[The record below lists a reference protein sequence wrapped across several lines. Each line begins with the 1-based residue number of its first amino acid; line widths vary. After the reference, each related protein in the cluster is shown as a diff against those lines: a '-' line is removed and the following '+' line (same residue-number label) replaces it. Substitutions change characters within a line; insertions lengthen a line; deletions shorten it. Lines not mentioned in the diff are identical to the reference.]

1 MLSEGVTKSDNIS
14 FINEN
19 NREYYVEVL
28 PINSIRGNV
37 SEYISDLIDNDI
49 DIILEENGYDVDYNN
64 LFLESSDLY
73 DGYQLKVPIKKNKR
87 DIEEDLFKE
96 LDEELATPQQ
106 NPQPAPTQQT
116 NQIGRAHV

>member
-49 DIILEENGYDVDYNN
+49 DADEIKST
-64 LFLESSDLY
+64 FKT
-73 DGYQLKVPIKKNKR
+73 DGDIKKALTSYLK
-87 DIEEDLFKE
+87 DHEE
-96 LDEELATPQQ
+96 LDDEDDKDLHDDDDE
-106 NPQPAPTQQT
+106 
-116 NQIGRAHV
+116 HEDY